1 MEFEAEE
8 QQSKQPTPEKV
19 VEEKPKKKGFL
30 KNPFKYTSRNTMP
43 LKEQVALEVSKAESE
58 ASKQN

>member
-1 MEFEAEE
+1 
-8 QQSKQPTPEKV
+8 

-43 LKEQVALEVSKAESE
+43 LKEPVALEVSKAESE